1 VYGKKD
7 FPLENVYHGDPFLTK
22 DEEIPNFSIPMDPV
36 DVKPLRQKLAKIFL
50 GTKLVWQIVLIVLF
64 LFGLS
69 LSIFAL
75 VVTKIWWNYVMVA
88 LYIPALLSLFFN
100 MFSKNNKFG
109 VVRDT
114 EGKPVDGAIVGL
126 KEKDF
131 GKLVSKRVT
140 DGLGRYKFLVDR
152 GVYEMSILNSDLK
165 VIDGEELDS
174 IEIEKKGGQI
184 LAPNITVKRLEDDV
198 EDDELI
204 EALEEL

>member
-1 VYGKKD
+1 
-7 FPLENVYHGDPFLTK
+7 
-22 DEEIPNFSIPMDPV
+22 
-36 DVKPLRQKLAKIFL
+36 
-50 GTKLVWQIVLIVLF
+50 
-64 LFGLS
+64 
-69 LSIFAL
+69 
-75 VVTKIWWNYVMVA
+75 
-88 LYIPALLSLFFN
+88 
-100 MFSKNNKFG
+100 MFSKSSKFG

-114 EGKPVDGAIVGL
+114 DKKPVDGAIVGL

-152 GVYEMSILNSDLK
+152 GIYEMSILNSDLK
-165 VIDGEELDS
+165 VVDGEELDS

-198 EDDELI
+198 EDEELI